1 MTHPVYN
8 VVDNDA
14 KDGFTFEKKIAFIN
28 FFSSQ
33 FPFMLSIQLFVAAL
47 SLSLSLTTTKLFVH
61 CCTTIKQSCSTSISL
76 EAMPAM
82 SILAKYQLTL
92 SAEFDNPA
100 L

>member
-47 SLSLSLTTTKLFVH
+47 SLSLSLTTTKLFVP
-61 CCTTIKQSCSTSISL
+61 TPPTAPIALSFPKQCHVSFVCKHYVFI
-76 EAMPAM
+76 
-82 SILAKYQLTL
+82 
-92 SAEFDNPA
+92 
-100 L
+100 